1 MYFNLSEIE
10 CQLIIQGDQQEN
22 KLRVLLH
29 FLLYRNVFLSLIVNI
44 QCGNKVTINSVIPLI
59 FIFWKKNLKGV

>member
-22 KLRVLLH
+22 KLRVLPH
-29 FLLYRNVFLSLIVNI
+29 FLFYRNVFLSFIAH
-44 QCGNKVTINSVIPLI
+44 SVEM
-59 FIFWKKNLKGV
+59 K